1 MIDNVLEARVSSM
14 VRDALEQSGALMGL
28 DERDAG
34 EVIDMVVSE
43 VIGEL
48 LYGDAFED
56 LVYSLSERCYGDV
69 VGMPDLSVE
78 PTRDARAIGQGEETR
93 RAHEDRDWGTR

>member
-28 DERDAG
+28 DEHDAS

-56 LVYSLSERCYGDV
+56 LVYSLSERCHGDV
-69 VGMPDLSVE
+69 VGMPDPCPERPASVR
-78 PTRDARAIGQGEETR
+78 TAR
-93 RAHEDRDWGTR
+93 EDVER